1 MKKLLL
7 LLVLVALQIT
17 VSCNILKDLNNV
29 TVCSEVGLYV
39 DVTKD
44 GHYRING
51 KKEFNGKLVTRKVA
65 DSLCFQISKR

>member
-1 MKKLLL
+1 MKKLTILI
-7 LLVLVALQIT
+7 VLIVIQTFVA
-17 VSCNILKDLNNV
+17 CNILKDLNNV